1 MSHAWSSRGG
11 EHASISD
18 RIRAL
23 IPPRLKRRV
32 ELFRMSSR
40 IASYGYPAARRL
52 VAAIESGADRKRI
65 RELRTEMLSAY
76 RNDPAGAAK
85 YTDCHFWLALN
96 LERAARLGLHRTRGL
111 RIMDIG
117 CGAGYFLAAARALGH
132 ECAGTDVPASHF
144 NPVERRVYT
153 EILEA
158 NGCRSYVS
166 PLFIERFTPLPFVRD
181 SYDLIT
187 AFWVCFN
194 RHRQA
199 DEWGAAEWRF
209 FIEDALGVVRRGGRI
224 VLELNANPERY
235 GEAGYYDAETAAL
248 FRSVGTLEGNWVTIQ
263 RSA

>member
-1 MSHAWSSRGG
+1 MSHAWVSPGG
-11 EHASISD
+11 DRASISD

-23 IPPRLKRRV
+23 IPPPLTRRV
-32 ELFRMSSR
+32 ELFRTLR
-40 IASYGYPAARRL
+40 RTATYGYPTARRL
-52 VAAIESGADRKRI
+52 VAAIEGGADGRRL
-65 RELRTEMLSAY
+65 RELRTEMKSAY
-76 RNDPAGAAK
+76 RNDPTGAAK
-85 YTDCHFWLALN
+85 YTDYRFWLALN
-96 LERAARLGLHRTRGL
+96 LERAARLGLHRTQGL

-117 CGAGYFLAAARALGH
+117 CGPGYFLAAARALGH
-132 ECAGTDVPASHF
+132 ECAGTDVPASCF
-144 NPVERRVYT
+144 NPVERRVYA

-158 NGCRSYVS
+158 TGCRSCVS
-166 PLFIERFTPLPFVRD
+166 PLFIERFTPLPFERD
-181 SYDLIT
+181 SHDLIT

-248 FRSVGTLEGNWVTIQ
+248 FRSVGSLERNWVTIQ
-263 RSA
+263 RPA